1 MAKPSK
7 PGKPNSSIITSLDE
21 FKRSFN
27 RKGSEFR
34 SRNSL
39 AGSVEKDYVSDN
51 KSKFLNAL
59 KKRSHKID
67 TVV

>member
-1 MAKPSK
+1 MSK

-21 FKRSFN
+21 FKRNFN

-39 AGSVEKDYVSDN
+39 AGSVEKESVSAHN
-51 KSKFLNAL
+51 SKFLNAL
-59 KKRSHKID
+59 
-67 TVV
+67 